1 MAALQPH
8 DFPAVPSH
16 VPTTPSDTFQVGASV
31 RLVGLATAKYNSHVG
46 RVVKREAD
54 DGRVGVELHGVAW
67 ATSKASSSQAP
78 HLALKP
84 SNLRHCPSPLHRPDK
99 TTFLGT
105 LSSSF
110 LHLLLGERGWGLP
123 FGVIGSVVEYLSILR
138 VSPSDLSVTCCSS
151 TRGDFP
157 IHTVLEDT
165 KGTWWISAEGAF
177 VNGCG
182 EEFLEFSLGSL
193 PRRVS
198 FVGISIPPYPSGPL
212 SVRRFHLAA
221 LAAEST
227 SDGDPWERVQ
237 AESFMTLD
245 EERLQEFALIPSV
258 ETTKI
263 RLYCTQNALADIH
276 SKGAPESSSLS
287 EAEEGPPPS
296 CWCVG
301 LFKVR
306 FA

>member
-1 MAALQPH
+1 
-8 DFPAVPSH
+8 
-16 VPTTPSDTFQVGASV
+16 
-31 RLVGLATAKYNSHVG
+31 
-46 RVVKREAD
+46 
-54 DGRVGVELHGVAW
+54 
-67 ATSKASSSQAP
+67 
-78 HLALKP
+78 
-84 SNLRHCPSPLHRPDK
+84 
-99 TTFLGT
+99 
-105 LSSSF
+105 
-110 LHLLLGERGWGLP
+110 
-123 FGVIGSVVEYLSILR
+123 
-138 VSPSDLSVTCCSS
+138 
-151 TRGDFP
+151 
-157 IHTVLEDT
+157 
-165 KGTWWISAEGAF
+165 
-177 VNGCG
+177 
-182 EEFLEFSLGSL
+182 
-193 PRRVS
+193 
-198 FVGISIPPYPSGPL
+198 
-212 SVRRFHLAA
+212 